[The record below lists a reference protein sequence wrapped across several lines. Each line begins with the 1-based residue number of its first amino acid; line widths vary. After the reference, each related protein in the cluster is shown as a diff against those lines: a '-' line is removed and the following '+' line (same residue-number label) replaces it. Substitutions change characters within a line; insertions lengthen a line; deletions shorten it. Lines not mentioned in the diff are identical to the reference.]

1 MRHLFL
7 LAVADDDKYVAA
19 LLADPRTATLGA
31 GREAAQRRPLLDEYA
46 RHAQLVDIGAV
57 IMHGDRQTDE
67 IRNNGRAA
75 RPGLDRALV
84 LRGLR
89 RLDFLQQVAVDE
101 GAFFQRA
108 GHDGFSA
115 NYLRWRRC
123 TIIESVRLFLRV
135 R

>member
-1 MRHLFL
+1 MAFERARERELAQLVADHLVADVDRDVL
-7 LAVADDDKYVAA
+7 LAV
-19 LLADPRTATLGA
+19 
-31 GREAAQRRPLLDEYA
+31 
-46 RHAQLVDIGAV
+46 
-57 IMHGDRQTDE
+57 MHGDRQTDE
-67 IRNNGRAA
+67 IRNDGRAA

-123 TIIESVRLFLRV
+123 TIIES
-135 R
+135 